1 MASGGRISMFAL
13 RVARVL
19 DGRELLPG
27 SGVVFV
33 DGDRIVGVEPAGF
46 PMPEGCEVLDRP
58 AGTLPG
64 LIDGHVHLVADSGV
78 GPLDRLPGF
87 VNDCRYNE
95 RTQRKNR
102 ELREGRRLSVVTPGG
117 PLRRHRNALDAGGIG
132 RPDPVASLMLS
143 ADRGPARAARGA
155 TPAPGHGNGR
165 RTGPAGRCPR
175 GGPASAWALVD
186 YSFDSYLND
195 RLSRTR

>member
-1 MASGGRISMFAL
+1 MFAL

-117 PLRRHRNALDAGGIG
+117 PLRRHRNALDDGGIG

-143 ADRGPARAARGA
+143 ADRGPRERRVVPHRRQDTVTAAVLVRPDAAHAEAR
-155 TPAPGHGNGR
+155 P
-165 RTGPAGRCPR
+165 PR
-175 GGPASAWALVD
+175 GRSWTTR
-186 YSFDSYLND
+186 ST
-195 RLSRTR
+195 RT